1 MSEGQEGNSKPERVG
16 YWNDRMKEKT
26 SKKMRRDGL
35 EKREQRQKVKAVV
48 FDFDG
53 TLAVLNIDFQLMRE
67 RFFDLLNL
75 FGIEKE
81 LIKERY
87 VLEMI
92 NEVYLILVARNPSQ
106 AKDFYHRAH
115 QILQEVELHAASE
128 GKLIPGIETTLK
140 GLREKGI
147 KVGIVTR
154 NCGEAVLRV
163 FPNLYD
169 HCDLF
174 ISRDSV
180 RRVKPHPDHL
190 HSVMK
195 GLHLSGEEALM
206 VGDHPIDIQAG
217 KKAGMKTV
225 GVLTGR
231 TKREEFERIGADYI
245 LRDATEINQVLEQ

>member
-1 MSEGQEGNSKPERVG
+1 M
-16 YWNDRMKEKT
+16 
-26 SKKMRRDGL
+26 GL
-35 EKREQRQKVKAVV
+35 QNLKAAI

-75 FGIEKE
+75 FGIQKE

-92 NEVYLILVARNPSQ
+92 NEVYLILSERNPSQ
-106 AKDFYHRAH
+106 ANDFYRRAH
-115 QILQEVELHAASE
+115 QILKEVELQAASE
-128 GKLIPGIETTLK
+128 GKLIPGIEATLK
-140 GLREKGI
+140 SLREKGI

-154 NCGEAVLRV
+154 NCGEAVLKV

-169 HCDLF
+169 HCDIF
-174 ISRDSV
+174 ISRDSIG
-180 RRVKPHPDHL
+180 RVKPHPDHL
-190 HSVMK
+190 NSVMK
-195 GLHLSGEEALM
+195 GLHLSGEEAVM

-225 GVLTGR
+225 GVLTGK
-231 TKREEFERIGADYI
+231 TKREEFERVEADYI
-245 LRDATEINQVLEQ
+245 LRDATEIYQVLEQ

>member
-1 MSEGQEGNSKPERVG
+1 
-16 YWNDRMKEKT
+16 MKERD
-26 SKKMRRDGL
+26 SQKMMMGGL
-35 EKREQRQKVKAVV
+35 EKRDQRQKVKAVV

-53 TLAVLNIDFQLMRE
+53 TLAVLNINFQLMRE
-67 RFFDLLNL
+67 RFFDLINL
-75 FGIEKE
+75 FGIERE

-92 NEVYLILVARNPSQ
+92 NEVYLILLERNPSK

-115 QILQEVELHAASE
+115 QVLKEVELHAAE
-128 GKLIPGIETTLK
+128 DGRLIPGVEATLR
-140 GLREKGI
+140 GLRKKGI

-154 NCGEAVLRV
+154 NCGEAVLKV

-180 RRVKPHPDHL
+180 GRVKPHPDHL
-190 HSVMK
+190 NSVMK
-195 GLHLSGEEALM
+195 GLDLSGEETIM

-225 GVLTGR
+225 GVLTGK
-231 TKREEFERIGADYI
+231 TKREEFERAEADYI
-245 LRDATEINQVLEQ
+245 LRDATEIYQVLEQ